1 MIAVDAVKVLVVD
14 DQPEFRKLILQ
25 SFASSDFVP
34 VGEAGDAMAALRII
48 RETRPDVVL
57 MDVDMP
63 GISGLQATAIIREEF
78 PAVRVV
84 VISVH
89 GEAEYERLALEA
101 GAVGFIS
108 KSQYTAERLKQTLE
122 QREE

>member
-1 MIAVDAVKVLVVD
+1 
-14 DQPEFRKLILQ
+14 
-25 SFASSDFVP
+25 
-34 VGEAGDAMAALRII
+34 MAALRII

-57 MDVDMP
+57 MDVNMP
-63 GISGLQATAIIREEF
+63 GISGLQAAAIIREEF

-108 KSQYTAERLKQTLE
+108 KSQYTVERLKQTLE
-122 QREE
+122 KRYVVVKAHISHINPAGRAVLSNRTT

>member
-1 MIAVDAVKVLVVD
+1 
-14 DQPEFRKLILQ
+14 
-25 SFASSDFVP
+25 
-34 VGEAGDAMAALRII
+34 MAALRII

-57 MDVDMP
+57 MDVNMP

-89 GEAEYERLALEA
+89 GEAASSSPSGRPEMRWRARIIRETRPDVVLMDVNMP
-101 GAVGFIS
+101 GIS
-108 KSQYTAERLKQTLE
+108 GLQATAII
-122 QREE
+122 REEPNTNGSHSRQERWVLFPRANIPSRD